1 MKKTANKG
9 FPWKVVVPVAV
20 VLLLVVWFVGMFNG
34 LISAQES
41 VDSAWSNVESVYQ
54 RRADLIPN
62 LVETVKGYKIHEA
75 ELLTDITKA
84 RSAWASAVSPDD
96 KMAAADSLDNAFAK
110 LMVVVE
116 NYPDLKASQN
126 FLALQDELAGSENRI
141 NVARQRYN
149 DAVRLYNVKI
159 RRFPANI
166 IAGLFGF
173 EKREMFKASSGAE
186 KVPEVKF

>member
-62 LVETVKGYKIHEA
+62 LVETVKG
-75 ELLTDITKA
+75 
-84 RSAWASAVSPDD
+84 
-96 KMAAADSLDNAFAK
+96 
-110 LMVVVE
+110 
-116 NYPDLKASQN
+116 
-126 FLALQDELAGSENRI
+126 
-141 NVARQRYN
+141 
-149 DAVRLYNVKI
+149 
-159 RRFPANI
+159 
-166 IAGLFGF
+166 
-173 EKREMFKASSGAE
+173 
-186 KVPEVKF
+186 